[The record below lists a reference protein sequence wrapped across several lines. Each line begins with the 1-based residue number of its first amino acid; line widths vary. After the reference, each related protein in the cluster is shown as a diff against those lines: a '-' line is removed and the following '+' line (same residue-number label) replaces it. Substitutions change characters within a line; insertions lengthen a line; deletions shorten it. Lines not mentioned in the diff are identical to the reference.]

1 MTENALNK
9 SESTFTVQKY
19 KVSGFDIIITTP
31 DGETETIK
39 DGLSLLIMGKVELK
53 DTSGNIITQNDVIST
68 IKGETLGLDTVY
80 LGDKL
85 EGNEFNANSGEKKTD
100 DKTKTPTLGGDES
113 FQVHQQQ
120 LLQEKI

>member
-120 LLQEKI
+120 LL